1 MCVGID
7 VGGANTKFATPNGT
21 WDIIHLPLWQHAD
34 LEGTLDGIRKAVEA
48 MPAGVVMTG
57 ELADCFSSRR
67 EGVVAIARACA
78 SVLDEVYFF
87 SLDGRFYGIE
97 GVMASPLSF
106 AAANWMASAMLVAES
121 HPSCVLVD
129 MGSTTTDIIPIVD
142 GRVRAHTTD
151 LERLAAGELVYTGMV
166 RTSVCAL
173 VRAVELD
180 GIRVPLAKEVFATMA
195 DVHTVLGCDVG
206 VWSTADGRGT
216 SREECMQRL
225 ARCVC
230 ADADEFEKDTIVD
243 MALQIKEAQLAELTA
258 AMRKVLKRHPA
269 SKVVAC
275 GIGEPLIA
283 EVAHQLGIECHLCSA
298 QYGDVSHVLP
308 AYATGVLLKRWLR

>member
-7 VGGANTKFATPNGT
+7 VGGANTKFATPDGA
-21 WDIIHLPLWQHAD
+21 WDIIHLPLWQQAD
-34 LEGTLDGIRKAVEA
+34 LEGALEGIRRAAEGV
-48 MPAGVVMTG
+48 PAGVVMTG

-78 SVLDEVYFF
+78 SVLDEVYFL
-87 SLDGRFYGIE
+87 SLDGGFYGIE
-97 GVMASPLSF
+97 RVVASPLSF
-106 AAANWMASAMLVAES
+106 AAANWVASAMLVAES
-121 HPSCVLVD
+121 HPSCLLVD
-129 MGSTTTDIIPIVD
+129 MGSTTTDIIPIIE

-173 VRAVELD
+173 VRAVQLD
-180 GIRVPLAKEVFATMA
+180 GVSVPLAKETFATMG

-216 SREECMQRL
+216 SQKECMQRL

-230 ADADEFEKDTIVD
+230 ADADELGKDTIVD
-243 MALQIKEAQLAELTA
+243 MALQIKKAQLAELMA
-258 AMRKVLKRHPA
+258 AMRDVLKRHPA
-269 SKVVAC
+269 SEVVAC

-283 EVAHQLGIECHLCSA
+283 EAAQQLGIECHLCSA
-298 QYGDVSHVLP
+298 HYGSVSHVLP